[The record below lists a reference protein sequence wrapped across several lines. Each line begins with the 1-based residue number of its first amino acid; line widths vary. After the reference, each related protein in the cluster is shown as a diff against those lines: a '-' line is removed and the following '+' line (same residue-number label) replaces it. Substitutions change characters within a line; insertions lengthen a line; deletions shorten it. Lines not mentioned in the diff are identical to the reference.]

1 MRTLPKYIIRQT
13 AITLILTVTVFTF
26 VLLLGGM
33 LRQLSDLLVSGQVG
47 LQAVGLF
54 VVLVLP
60 SVLSFSL
67 PMAMLATALLVFGR
81 LSADHEI
88 TAMRASGIGLGQVAA
103 PVILVAALMSG
114 LCFYIN
120 ASLAPQ
126 CKFYFKTMF
135 ARLGVERPIAL
146 LGEGMYLRD
155 FPGYA
160 IYVGR
165 KDEKAGEIYDI
176 ILHVLDDK
184 GQVVSRLWA
193 EKGRVLTKPD
203 EQKLVLDLM
212 NVRGD
217 LRDPKDPTNVRKIR
231 AGTTAQRYPVELD
244 LGRIMKRAR
253 QAKKL
258 GDFSLAEL
266 LAEVEQLRGRGI
278 YPAAVLLEA
287 HQRVSMAVA
296 CVSFALIG
304 IPLGMKTS
312 RRETSIGIALSLALA
327 FSYYFVLILAT
338 TLKERPYLFP
348 EAILWSPNLIF
359 QLVGLALL
367 WRISRS

>member
-1 MRTLPKYIIRQT
+1 
-13 AITLILTVTVFTF
+13 
-26 VLLLGGM
+26 
-33 LRQLSDLLVSGQVG
+33 
-47 LQAVGLF
+47 
-54 VVLVLP
+54 
-60 SVLSFSL
+60 
-67 PMAMLATALLVFGR
+67 
-81 LSADHEI
+81 
-88 TAMRASGIGLGQVAA
+88 
-103 PVILVAALMSG
+103 
-114 LCFYIN
+114 
-120 ASLAPQ
+120 
-126 CKFYFKTMF
+126 
-135 ARLGVERPIAL
+135 
-146 LGEGMYLRD
+146 
-155 FPGYA
+155 
-160 IYVGR
+160 
-165 KDEKAGEIYDI
+165 
-176 ILHVLDDK
+176 LHVLDDK